1 MAITIKDIWAV
12 ADALDAEGIKPTL
25 QAVRKKL
32 GGGSFSTISDAMTEW
47 KAKKAAATGKPKEPL
62 PTALVERLGEVGAE
76 LWTMAMDASHAR
88 LEDERRALAEKH
100 AEMEARLTEAVELAD
115 TLTQEVETLRGQ
127 LTELADAKRQ
137 CEKVTEQLSDQKR
150 RSGEELNRAMQKVQT
165 AEATAMEDRKAA
177 REATERAAK
186 LEGQVE
192 AYRTQLGELSAA
204 VKALGGRPGARS

>member
-12 ADALDAEGIKPTL
+12 ADSLDAEGIKPTL

-47 KAKKAAATGKPKEPL
+47 KAKKAAAIGKPKEPL
-62 PTALVERLGEVGAE
+62 PAALIERLGEVGAE
-76 LWTMAMDASHAR
+76 LWTMAMDASHGR

-115 TLTQEVETLRGQ
+115 SLTQDVETLRGQ
-127 LTELADAKRQ
+127 VHELAATKRQ
-137 CEKVTEQLSDQKR
+137 CEKVTEQLGEQKR

-165 AEATAMEDRKAA
+165 AEAVAMEDRKVA

-204 VKALGGRPGARS
+204 VKALGGRPGGR